1 MRLLLEIKIYFPVLS
16 ISLPDFLVA
25 DVFQNSQNFK
35 LSGSGTAEKN
45 GKINL
50 NLQIQIAGT
59 GESPIGGLTGASPTT
74 SPTGASPTTSPTG
87 ASGVPGAAPITG
99 APTAG
104 TGGSMLHQCLVLTF
118 KSSFI
123 SFLNNRTTW
132 SRGKYFTS
140 MLSFDVEIVFHFIAV
155 YQKCQA
161 WREACYINA

>member
-1 MRLLLEIKIYFPVLS
+1 MWPCYLLLAI
-16 ISLPDFLVA
+16 VA
-25 DVFQNSQNFK
+25 VDGDVFQNSQNFK

-74 SPTGASPTTSPTG
+74 SPTGAS
-87 ASGVPGAAPITG
+87 GVPGAAPITG

-118 KSSFI
+118 KSFSFI
-123 SFLNNRTTW
+123 SL
-132 SRGKYFTS
+132 
-140 MLSFDVEIVFHFIAV
+140 L
-155 YQKCQA
+155 
-161 WREACYINA
+161 

>member
-1 MRLLLEIKIYFPVLS
+1 MRPLLEIKIYFPVLS

-123 SFLNNRTTW
+123 SFLNNKTTW
-132 SRGKYFTS
+132 SRGKYVTS

-155 YQKCQA
+155 
-161 WREACYINA
+161 

>member
-74 SPTGASPTTSPTG
+74 SPTGASPTSSPTG

-132 SRGKYFTS
+132 SRGKYVTS

-155 YQKCQA
+155 
-161 WREACYINA
+161 

>member
-1 MRLLLEIKIYFPVLS
+1 MRLLLEITIYFPVLS

-132 SRGKYFTS
+132 SRGKYVTS

-155 YQKCQA
+155 
-161 WREACYINA
+161 

>member
-1 MRLLLEIKIYFPVLS
+1 MRPLLEIKIYFPVLS

-132 SRGKYFTS
+132 SRGKYVTS

-155 YQKCQA
+155 
-161 WREACYINA
+161 

>member
-1 MRLLLEIKIYFPVLS
+1 MRPLLEIKIYFPVLS

-59 GESPIGGLTGASPTT
+59 GESPIGGLMGASPTT

-132 SRGKYFTS
+132 SRGKYVTS

-155 YQKCQA
+155 
-161 WREACYINA
+161 

>member
-132 SRGKYFTS
+132 SRGKYVTS

-155 YQKCQA
+155 
-161 WREACYINA
+161 

>member
-1 MRLLLEIKIYFPVLS
+1 MRPLLEIKIYFPVLS

-35 LSGSGTAEKN
+35 LSGTGTAEKN

-132 SRGKYFTS
+132 SRGKYVTS

-155 YQKCQA
+155 
-161 WREACYINA
+161 

>member
-1 MRLLLEIKIYFPVLS
+1 MRPLLEIKIYFPVLS

-132 SRGKYFTS
+132 SRGKYVTS
-140 MLSFDVEIVFHFIAV
+140 MLSFDVEIVLHFIAV
-155 YQKCQA
+155 
-161 WREACYINA
+161 

>member
-1 MRLLLEIKIYFPVLS
+1 MRPLLEIKIYFPVLS

-35 LSGSGTAEKN
+35 LSGTGTAEKN

-123 SFLNNRTTW
+123 SFLNNKTTW
-132 SRGKYFTS
+132 SRGKYVTS

-155 YQKCQA
+155 
-161 WREACYINA
+161 

>member
-1 MRLLLEIKIYFPVLS
+1 MRPLLEIKIYFPVLS

-35 LSGSGTAEKN
+35 LSGTGTAEKN

-118 KSSFI
+118 MSSFI

-132 SRGKYFTS
+132 SRGKYVTS

-155 YQKCQA
+155 
-161 WREACYINA
+161 

>member
-35 LSGSGTAEKN
+35 LSGTGTAEKN

-132 SRGKYFTS
+132 SRGKYVTS

-155 YQKCQA
+155 
-161 WREACYINA
+161 

>member
-123 SFLNNRTTW
+123 SFLNNKTTW
-132 SRGKYFTS
+132 SRGKYVTS

-155 YQKCQA
+155 
-161 WREACYINA
+161 

>member
-1 MRLLLEIKIYFPVLS
+1 MRPLLEIKIYFPVLS

-132 SRGKYFTS
+132 SRGKYVTS

-155 YQKCQA
+155 QQKCQA
-161 WREACYINA
+161 

>member
-1 MRLLLEIKIYFPVLS
+1 MRPLLEIKIYFPVLS

-132 SRGKYFTS
+132 SRGKYVTS
-140 MLSFDVEIVFHFIAV
+140 MLSFDFKIFFHFISV
-155 YQKCQA
+155 
-161 WREACYINA
+161 

>member
-132 SRGKYFTS
+132 SWGKYVTS

-155 YQKCQA
+155 
-161 WREACYINA
+161 

>member
-1 MRLLLEIKIYFPVLS
+1 MRPLLEIKIYFPVLS

-132 SRGKYFTS
+132 SWGKYVTS

-155 YQKCQA
+155 
-161 WREACYINA
+161 

>member
-1 MRLLLEIKIYFPVLS
+1 MRLLLEIKIHFPVLS

-104 TGGSMLHQCLVLTF
+104 TGGSMIHQCLVLTF

-132 SRGKYFTS
+132 SRGKYVTS

-155 YQKCQA
+155 
-161 WREACYINA
+161 

>member
-1 MRLLLEIKIYFPVLS
+1 MRPLLEIKIYFPVLS

-35 LSGSGTAEKN
+35 LSGTGTAEKN

-123 SFLNNRTTW
+123 LFLNNRTTW
-132 SRGKYFTS
+132 SGGKYVTS

-155 YQKCQA
+155 
-161 WREACYINA
+161 

>member
-1 MRLLLEIKIYFPVLS
+1 MRPLLEIKIYFPVLS

-132 SRGKYFTS
+132 SRGKYVTS
-140 MLSFDVEIVFHFIAV
+140 ILSFDVEIVFHFIAV
-155 YQKCQA
+155 
-161 WREACYINA
+161 

>member
-132 SRGKYFTS
+132 SRGKYVTS
-140 MLSFDVEIVFHFIAV
+140 MLSFDVEFVFHFIAV
-155 YQKCQA
+155 
-161 WREACYINA
+161 

>member
-1 MRLLLEIKIYFPVLS
+1 MRPLLEIKIYFPVLS

-132 SRGKYFTS
+132 SRGKYVTS

-155 YQKCQA
+155 SQKCQA
-161 WREACYINA
+161 

>member
-1 MRLLLEIKIYFPVLS
+1 MRPLLEIKIYFPVLS

-59 GESPIGGLTGASPTT
+59 VESPIGGLTGP
-74 SPTGASPTTSPTG
+74 SPTTSPTG

-132 SRGKYFTS
+132 SRGKYVTS

-155 YQKCQA
+155 
-161 WREACYINA
+161 

>member
-1 MRLLLEIKIYFPVLS
+1 MRLLLEIKIYFPVLL

-123 SFLNNRTTW
+123 SFINNRTTW
-132 SRGKYFTS
+132 SRGKYVTS

-155 YQKCQA
+155 
-161 WREACYINA
+161 

>member
-1 MRLLLEIKIYFPVLS
+1 MRLLLEIKIYFPALS

-132 SRGKYFTS
+132 SRGKYVTS

-155 YQKCQA
+155 
-161 WREACYINA
+161 

>member
-1 MRLLLEIKIYFPVLS
+1 MRPLLEIKIYFPVLS

-59 GESPIGGLTGASPTT
+59 GESPMGGLTGASPTT

-132 SRGKYFTS
+132 SRGKYVTS

-155 YQKCQA
+155 
-161 WREACYINA
+161 

>member
-123 SFLNNRTTW
+123 SFINNRTTW
-132 SRGKYFTS
+132 SRGKYVTS

-155 YQKCQA
+155 
-161 WREACYINA
+161 

>member
-1 MRLLLEIKIYFPVLS
+1 MRPLLEIKIYFPVLS
-16 ISLPDFLVA
+16 INLPDFLVA

-132 SRGKYFTS
+132 SRGKYVTS

-155 YQKCQA
+155 
-161 WREACYINA
+161 